1 MLSHL
6 KMKPEVEE
14 PKRQSSGSRI
24 LERRP
29 LLLQLCLKRNVN
41 VYLFIFLFARGLS
54 TCLVTP
60 HPIMQ
65 VPNGRNTSF
74 VLQEPCRMPPWWKE
88 LFSQRGTNR
97 VVNVWQKENTIKQQ
111 MLINQV
117 FTTHPF
123 NFNPSYA
130 LNSQQWLE
138 KRICLWNSSIAGSTA
153 ALNNTGFK
161 VHLKSYLTTVLTS
174 QCKLHWK

>member
-111 MLINQV
+111 IRVWHSWKFWYEWMSEYIRINKI
-117 FTTHPF
+117 TRM
-123 NFNPSYA
+123 NIRIYSYKFFWHEQM
-130 LNSQQWLE
+130 SE
-138 KRICLWNSSIAGSTA
+138 
-153 ALNNTGFK
+153 
-161 VHLKSYLTTVLTS
+161 
-174 QCKLHWK
+174 